1 MRTLDLKIDF
11 LDKNNNLIQNYY
23 FLGELI
29 STYLDND
36 DPALKIINSI
46 PASEFEIIKKYIG
59 QKITVCES
67 ELKEISFRELE
78 NTFFNLPSELQDLQ
92 SVKVALVPCKQLDL
106 YHNLIPYDKL
116 EPDMVASVFSPI
128 IEPDSID
135 HENAL
140 MLFASCNDYGFFVR
154 FEYFNSH
161 NNFKCET
168 MDCYSVNYA
177 DGLIDF
183 NLA

>member
-1 MRTLDLKIDF
+1 MRSLELKIDF
-11 LDKNNNLIQNYY
+11 LGKDYNLLSDYVDLARVNENVIKIPKK
-23 FLGELI
+23 EL
-29 STYLDND
+29 D
-36 DPALKIINSI
+36 
-46 PASEFEIIKKYIG
+46 IIKKYVG

-116 EPDMVASVFSPI
+116 EPDIIASVFSPI
-128 IEPDSID
+128 IEPDATD
-135 HENAL
+135 HNDAQ
-140 MLFASCNDYGFFVR
+140 FIYASCDDYGFYVR